1 MATELLTANS
11 IDPRLPRQS
20 RWLRHLALIT
30 AMFLVFAIIAFASD
44 ADRQVKIRDLTQI
57 QGVRDNQLVGYGLAI
72 GLNRTG
78 DTQQTF
84 FTVQTLANS
93 LLRMGVQISPGVV
106 VVKNVAAVF
115 VTATLPP
122 FARPGMKL
130 DVTVS
135 SVGDAKSIQGGVL
148 LLTALRAANGE
159 IYAEAQ
165 GALVVGG
172 YSEGNSGNSKT
183 VNHPTVGR
191 IAEGATVERDA
202 AVDLSHFKT
211 VSLLLQNPD
220 FTAARDV
227 ADVINK
233 EFGKPVANA
242 IDSRRIDVDVAAT
255 GAQSVPV
262 LISRVQNLSISFR
275 SPAKVVVNER
285 TGTIVMGGDVRLS
298 PVSVIQ
304 GSLTIDVETK
314 HVVVQLP
321 PMMGGK
327 ADTTIPSTV
336 SVLPPMVSGKTE
348 IVDETKI
355 SASDA
360 PAQSIQ
366 MEEGANVDE
375 LIKGLHAIGATSHDI
390 ISILQAIKAA
400 GGLDA
405 DLEVI

>member
-1 MATELLTANS
+1 MAVQLLIGNS
-11 IDPRLPRQS
+11 RKLRPAWQN
-20 RWLRHLALIT
+20 RWLQRLALP
-30 AMFLVFAIIAFASD
+30 AVVWLFATLSAFASD
-44 ADRQVKIRDLTQI
+44 ADHKVMIRDLTQI

-72 GLNRTG
+72 GLKNTG
-78 DTQQTF
+78 DSQQTF

-93 LLRMGVQISPGVV
+93 LQRMGVQITPGVV

-122 FARPGMKL
+122 FARPGMKI

-148 LLTALRAANGE
+148 LLTSLRAANGQV
-159 IYAEAQ
+159 YAEAQ
-165 GALVVGG
+165 GPLVIGG
-172 YSEGNSGNSKT
+172 YSEGAAGNSKS
-183 VNHPTVGR
+183 VNQPTVGR

-202 AVDLSHFKT
+202 AVDLSRFRT
-211 VSLLLQNPD
+211 VSLLLLNSD
-220 FTAARDV
+220 FTAARDI

-233 EFGKPVANA
+233 EFGKPIATA
-242 IDSRRIDVDVAAT
+242 IDSRRIDVDVAAS
-255 GAQSVPV
+255 GASSVPI
-262 LISRVQNLSISFR
+262 LISRVQNLSITFR

-285 TGTIVMGGDVRLS
+285 TGTIVMGGEVRLS

-304 GSLTIDVETK
+304 GCLTIDVETK
-314 HVVVQLP
+314 HVVVQPAPLSN
-321 PMMGGK
+321 GK
-327 ADTTIPSTV
+327 P
-336 SVLPPMVSGKTE
+336 E
-348 IVDETKI
+348 IVDETKVTVN
-355 SASDA
+355 DA

-366 MEEGANVDE
+366 LEEGANVDE

-400 GGLDA
+400 GGLEA

>member
-1 MATELLTANS
+1 MAVQLLMGNSRKGWPATRNSWLQGLALFVIVELLATLS
-11 IDPRLPRQS
+11 
-20 RWLRHLALIT
+20 
-30 AMFLVFAIIAFASD
+30 AFGAD
-44 ADRQVKIRDLTQI
+44 ADHKVMIRDLTQI

-72 GLNRTG
+72 GLKNTG
-78 DTQQTF
+78 DSQQTF

-93 LLRMGVQISPGVV
+93 LQRMGVQITPGVV

-122 FARPGMKL
+122 FARPGMKI

-159 IYAEAQ
+159 VFAEAQ
-165 GALVVGG
+165 GPLVIGG
-172 YSEGNSGNSKT
+172 YSEGAAGNSKS
-183 VNHPTVGR
+183 VNQPTVGR

-202 AVDLSHFKT
+202 SVDLSRFKT
-211 VSLLLQNPD
+211 VSLLLLNSD
-220 FTAARDV
+220 FTAARDI

-233 EFGKPVANA
+233 DFGKPIATA
-242 IDSRRIDVDVAAT
+242 LDSRRIDVDVAAS
-255 GAQSVPV
+255 GAPSVPI
-262 LISRVQNLSISFR
+262 LISRVQNLSITFR

-285 TGTIVMGGDVRLS
+285 TGTIVMGGEVRLS

-314 HVVVQLP
+314 HVVVQPAPLSN
-321 PMMGGK
+321 GK
-327 ADTTIPSTV
+327 PEV
-336 SVLPPMVSGKTE
+336 
-348 IVDETKI
+348 VDETKI
-355 SASDA
+355 SVNDA

-366 MEEGANVDE
+366 LEEGANVDE

-400 GGLDA
+400 GGLEA

>member
-1 MATELLTANS
+1 MAIELLSGSPLGLTLRRPFGA
-11 IDPRLPRQS
+11 
-20 RWLRHLALIT
+20 RWLVLIAALWLLASLP
-30 AMFLVFAIIAFASD
+30 AFGSD
-44 ADRQVKIRDLTQI
+44 VDRTMMIRDITQI

-72 GLNRTG
+72 GLKNTG
-78 DTQQTF
+78 DSQQTF

-93 LLRMGVQISPGVV
+93 LQRMGVQISPGVV

-135 SVGDAKSIQGGVL
+135 SVGDAKSIVGGVL
-148 LLTALRAANGE
+148 LLTALRAANGQV
-159 IYAEAQ
+159 YAEAQ
-165 GALVVGG
+165 GPLVIGG
-172 YSEGNSGNSKT
+172 YSEGAAGNSKS

-191 IAEGATVERDA
+191 IADGATVERDA
-202 AVDLSHFKT
+202 AVDLSRFKT

-233 EFGKPVANA
+233 DFGKTVAAA
-242 IDSRRIDVDVAAT
+242 IDSRRIDVDVAAS
-255 GAQSVPV
+255 GSSSVPI
-262 LISRVQNLSISFR
+262 LISRVQNLSISMR

-304 GSLTIDVETK
+304 GSLTIDVQTANVLVIPGSGPNAKPDVLTETK
-314 HVVVQLP
+314 VAVN
-321 PMMGGK
+321 
-327 ADTTIPSTV
+327 
-336 SVLPPMVSGKTE
+336 
-348 IVDETKI
+348 
-355 SASDA
+355 DA

-366 MEEGANVDE
+366 LQEGANVDE

-400 GGLDA
+400 GGLQA
-405 DLEVI
+405 DIEVI

>member
-1 MATELLTANS
+1 MAVQLLVGNS
-11 IDPRLPRQS
+11 RKLRPAWQN
-20 RWLRHLALIT
+20 RWLQRLALP
-30 AMFLVFAIIAFASD
+30 AVVWLLAALSAFASD
-44 ADRQVKIRDLTQI
+44 ADHKVMIRDVTQI

-72 GLNRTG
+72 GLKNTG
-78 DTQQTF
+78 DSQQTF

-93 LLRMGVQISPGVV
+93 LQRMGVQITPGVV

-122 FARPGMKL
+122 FARPGMKI

-148 LLTALRAANGE
+148 LLTSLRAANGQV
-159 IYAEAQ
+159 YAEAQ
-165 GALVVGG
+165 GPLVIGG
-172 YSEGNSGNSKT
+172 YSEGAAGNSKS
-183 VNHPTVGR
+183 VNQPTVGR

-202 AVDLSHFKT
+202 AVDLSRFRT
-211 VSLLLQNPD
+211 VSLLLLNSD
-220 FTAARDV
+220 FTAARDI

-233 EFGKPVANA
+233 EFDKPIATA
-242 IDSRRIDVDVAAT
+242 IDSRRVDVDVASS
-255 GAQSVPV
+255 GAPSVPI
-262 LISRVQNLSISFR
+262 LISRVQNLSITFR

-285 TGTIVMGGDVRLS
+285 TGTIVMGGEVRLS

-304 GSLTIDVETK
+304 GSLTINVETK
-314 HVVVQLP
+314 HVVVQPAPLSN
-321 PMMGGK
+321 GK
-327 ADTTIPSTV
+327 PEV
-336 SVLPPMVSGKTE
+336 
-348 IVDETKI
+348 VDETKVTVN
-355 SASDA
+355 DA

-366 MEEGANVDE
+366 LEEGANVDE

-400 GGLDA
+400 GGLEA